1 MSYLNQIYTT
11 FILCLFLCLFIF
23 SPSLLKKI
31 EERRIKVVPGLTST
45 LADSKRIQSM
55 IYREVLVSVL
65 IVLDVC
71 KFDAKSTSV

>member
-23 SPSLLKKI
+23 SPSLHKKI

>member
-23 SPSLLKKI
+23 SPSLHKKI

-45 LADSKRIQSM
+45 LADSKKIQSM